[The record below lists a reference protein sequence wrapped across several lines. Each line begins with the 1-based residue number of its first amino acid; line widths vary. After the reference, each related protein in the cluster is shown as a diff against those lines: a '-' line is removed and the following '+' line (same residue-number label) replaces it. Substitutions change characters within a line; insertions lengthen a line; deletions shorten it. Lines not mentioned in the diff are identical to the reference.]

1 MSLHHTSA
9 LADHPGLAHEILARL
24 GDRWSVLVV
33 HMLADDAIRFTD
45 LKRKID
51 QVRPISARVLT
62 RALKQLERDG
72 LVARKAFP
80 VVPPRVEYNLTPLGR
95 RFFDLAQLIMDWTM
109 THRLDL
115 EAARQDLSAEAP
127 QPFPSA
133 A

>member
-1 MSLHHTSA
+1 MSLHHASA
-9 LADHPGLAHEILARL
+9 PADDPDLAHEILARL
-24 GDRWSVLVV
+24 GDRWSVLVI
-33 HMLADDAIRFTD
+33 HMIEDDAIRFTD

-51 QVRPISARVLT
+51 KARPISARALT

-80 VVPPRVEYNLTPLGR
+80 VVPPRVEYSLTPLGH
-95 RFFDLAQLIMDWTM
+95 RFLELARTIMDWTQAY
-109 THRLDL
+109 RVDL
-115 EAARQDLSAEAP
+115 EAARRGLGAEAP